1 MVEYAHKVYDENL
14 FGAHTNNISARVD
27 SESML
32 ITKSGV
38 KFKDLTVE
46 DIIEVKFNETD
57 KCPSDTLKDAL
68 LHVKLYGARQDVG
81 AIMITSPVFALTVA
95 NKKSPFRPFWTI
107 WRKSSALPQEPQK
120 PTTSLAFPRR
130 LKAAEHACFRTSVF
144 FRQARRSTKRS
155 PLVLSLTKPPI
166 PLSWRKPSAAA
177 NPSAKSARCW
187 NTSCIAKIQ
196 QDESGSAFESRAR
209 IGGLLWHLP
218 KKN

>member
-38 KFKDLTVE
+38 NFKDLTVE
-46 DIIEVKFNETD
+46 NIIEVKFNETD

-95 NKKSPFRPFWTI
+95 NKKVTI
-107 WRKSSALPQEPQK
+107 PPVLDDMAQIVGPTARTAK

-130 LKAAEHACFRTSVF
+130 LKAAEHACFRTSVS

-187 NTSCIAKIQ
+187 NTSCIAKNT
-196 QDESGSAFESRAR
+196 AR
-209 IGGLLWHLP
+209 RIR
-218 KKN
+218 KRF

>member
-38 KFKDLTVE
+38 NFKDLTVE

-95 NKKSPFRPFWTI
+95 NKKSPFLPFWTI
-107 WRKSSALPQEPQK
+107 WRKSSDLPQEPQNQ
-120 PTTSLAFPRR
+120 R
-130 LKAAEHACFRTSVF
+130 H
-144 FRQARRSTKRS
+144 
-155 PLVLSLTKPPI
+155 
-166 PLSWRKPSAAA
+166 
-177 NPSAKSARCW
+177 
-187 NTSCIAKIQ
+187 
-196 QDESGSAFESRAR
+196 
-209 IGGLLWHLP
+209 LWHFQGA
-218 KKN
+218 

>member
-1 MVEYAHKVYDENL
+1 MNEKLKNTMVEYAHKVYDENL

-38 KFKDLTVE
+38 NFKDLTVE

-95 NKKSPFRPFWTI
+95 NKKVTI
-107 WRKSSALPQEPQK
+107 PPVLDDMAQIVGPTARTAK

-166 PLSWRKPSAAA
+166 PL
-177 NPSAKSARCW
+177 
-187 NTSCIAKIQ
+187 
-196 QDESGSAFESRAR
+196 
-209 IGGLLWHLP
+209 
-218 KKN
+218 

>member
-38 KFKDLTVE
+38 NFKDLTVE

-95 NKKSPFRPFWTI
+95 NKKVTI
-107 WRKSSALPQEPQK
+107 PPVLDDMAQIVGPTARTAK

-187 NTSCIAKIQ
+187 NTSCIAKNT
-196 QDESGSAFESRAR
+196 AR
-209 IGGLLWHLP
+209 RIR
-218 KKN
+218 KRF

>member
-1 MVEYAHKVYDENL
+1 MNEKLKNTMVEYAHKVYDENL

-38 KFKDLTVE
+38 NFKDLTVE

-107 WRKSSALPQEPQK
+107 WRKSSALPQEPQNQ
-120 PTTSLAFPRR
+120 R
-130 LKAAEHACFRTSVF
+130 H
-144 FRQARRSTKRS
+144 
-155 PLVLSLTKPPI
+155 
-166 PLSWRKPSAAA
+166 
-177 NPSAKSARCW
+177 
-187 NTSCIAKIQ
+187 
-196 QDESGSAFESRAR
+196 
-209 IGGLLWHLP
+209 LWHFQGS
-218 KKN
+218 

>member
-1 MVEYAHKVYDENL
+1 MNEKLKNTMVEYAHKVYDENL

-81 AIMITSPVFALTVA
+81 AIMITSPVFALTD
-95 NKKSPFRPFWTI
+95 
-107 WRKSSALPQEPQK
+107 RKS
-120 PTTSLAFPRR
+120 
-130 LKAAEHACFRTSVF
+130 V
-144 FRQARRSTKRS
+144 
-155 PLVLSLTKPPI
+155 V
-166 PLSWRKPSAAA
+166 
-177 NPSAKSARCW
+177 
-187 NTSCIAKIQ
+187 
-196 QDESGSAFESRAR
+196 
-209 IGGLLWHLP
+209 
-218 KKN
+218 

>member
-1 MVEYAHKVYDENL
+1 MNEKLKNTMVEYAHKVYDENL

-46 DIIEVKFNETD
+46 DIIELKFNETD

-107 WRKSSALPQEPQK
+107 WRKSSALPQEPQNQ
-120 PTTSLAFPRR
+120 R
-130 LKAAEHACFRTSVF
+130 H
-144 FRQARRSTKRS
+144 
-155 PLVLSLTKPPI
+155 
-166 PLSWRKPSAAA
+166 
-177 NPSAKSARCW
+177 
-187 NTSCIAKIQ
+187 
-196 QDESGSAFESRAR
+196 
-209 IGGLLWHLP
+209 LWHFQGA
-218 KKN
+218 